1 MSKRSERR
9 EAMRAAHKL
18 NSQQSRQQPP
28 AATQTVEAAPV
39 TSPAQIAANQANA
52 LHSTGPVSAEGKA
65 ISSRNN
71 TRHGLAGDSEADNYK
86 VLPTEDQ
93 NAYDQNLIDFRKEW
107 KPVTATEH
115 DLVNRLV
122 MHQWLRRR
130 ALRLQN
136 AQFSP
141 ETGDIAD
148 IKKFELFRRY
158 ETTHERSYNKVLA
171 DLLRL
176 RAFQMRERNGFESQ
190 KRKNEE
196 HEFKMQRL
204 RSQEDLKQAKQQTKI
219 DRENHGALNAKL
231 ESDRNAT
238 L

>member
-1 MSKRSERR
+1 
-9 EAMRAAHKL
+9 
-18 NSQQSRQQPP
+18 
-28 AATQTVEAAPV
+28 
-39 TSPAQIAANQANA
+39 
-52 LHSTGPVSAEGKA
+52 
-65 ISSRNN
+65 
-71 TRHGLAGDSEADNYK
+71 
-86 VLPTEDQ
+86 
-93 NAYDQNLIDFRKEW
+93 
-107 KPVTATEH
+107 
-115 DLVNRLV
+115 

-141 ETGDIAD
+141 ETGDITD

-158 ETTHERSYNKVLA
+158 ETTHERSYNKVFA

-176 RAFQMRERNGFESQ
+176 RAFQVRERNGFESQ

-196 HEFKMQRL
+196 HEFRMQRL
-204 RSQEDLKQAKQQTKI
+204 RSQEELKQAKQQTKI